1 MFWAKTLKFNTM
13 GIHDHIQEN
22 FIQAIR
28 SLLKSDQSL
37 VNELSELL
45 HVSTDSAYRRIR
57 GETEFSV
64 TEVAKLC
71 NHFQISF
78 DSLSNTH
85 GHSVHFRYDVPGN
98 DNESYLTYLRNI
110 YSGLKMIHQ
119 AEEKLIH
126 YIADDIPLFHLFAY
140 PLLAN
145 FKSYYYL
152 RSVMNV
158 EEYADGYF
166 EDADV
171 PEEIMETGREILTM
185 YREIP
190 SVEIWSEQSINSIL
204 KQIEFYRESGFFKDE
219 KTADTL
225 LGEVSSLVSDIKSM
239 CTRSNK
245 IADSAGGNNFTF
257 YACDIEIGNNCILA
271 QAGAMR
277 KVFLRHSTFHTI
289 DTADNSFC
297 NTTEDWIKGLIAK
310 SNQISGM
317 AEKTR
322 NMFFQTWQKTIKE
335 QS

>member
-1 MFWAKTLKFNTM
+1 
-13 GIHDHIQEN
+13 
-22 FIQAIR
+22 
-28 SLLKSDQSL
+28 
-37 VNELSELL
+37 
-45 HVSTDSAYRRIR
+45 
-57 GETEFSV
+57 
-64 TEVAKLC
+64 
-71 NHFQISF
+71 
-78 DSLSNTH
+78 
-85 GHSVHFRYDVPGN
+85 
-98 DNESYLTYLRNI
+98 
-110 YSGLKMIHQ
+110 
-119 AEEKLIH
+119 
-126 YIADDIPLFHLFAY
+126 
-140 PLLAN
+140 
-145 FKSYYYL
+145 
-152 RSVMNV
+152 MNV

-289 DTADNSFC
+289 DTADHNFC

-322 NMFFQTWQKTIKE
+322 NMFFQNLKKTIKE